1 MASHVLSSKDQSQ
14 KLSHRKIESSC
25 QKERTINV
33 LCETLKQ
40 LRGAIQNKHC
50 GMLKKAVQ
58 FLHKNA
64 TPGTTVWTQDLVDFF
79 VWDVI
84 DHLHYS
90 PGLAL
95 RDFHLF
101 LHLKKQY
108 LGGKL
113 YGNNE
118 QVKVTK
124 SKWIKNQEAE
134 FY

>member
-1 MASHVLSSKDQSQ
+1 
-14 KLSHRKIESSC
+14 
-25 QKERTINV
+25 
-33 LCETLKQ
+33 
-40 LRGAIQNKHC
+40 
-50 GMLKKAVQ
+50 MLTKAVQ
-58 FLHKNA
+58 FLYDNA
-64 TPGTTVWTQDLVDFF
+64 TPGTTAWTQDLVDFF

-101 LHLKKQY
+101 LHLIQY
-108 LGGKL
+108 LSGKL
-113 YGNNE
+113 NGNNE

-124 SKWIKNQEAE
+124 SKRLKNQEAE